1 MTMFA
6 EKTKLQ
12 LPEAVRWTR
21 DDCAAFEKAG
31 FLNYRYELIEG
42 VIYKMSQN
50 IRHARF
56 IIKVIMWLV
65 GLFGED
71 FVFSQTTIDVSPED
85 NPTSIPMPDAGVLNT
100 NSESIWPFP
109 KPSQIL
115 FCIELSDT
123 TLDYDLYMKAGLYA
137 RAGIPEYWV
146 IDIPGRKLHVHRDPS
161 EGEYQSITVHTESE
175 FVSLL
180 SKPEARVQISEF
192 LPNLKSDSRIF

>member
-12 LPEAVRWTR
+12 FPEAVRWTR
-21 DDCAAFEKAG
+21 YDCDAFEKAG
-31 FLNYRYELIEG
+31 VLNYRYELIEG

-50 IRHARF
+50 ILHARF

-100 NSESIWPFP
+100 HSGLIWPFP

-115 FCIELSDT
+115 FCVELSDT
-123 TLDYDLYMKAGLYA
+123 TLDYDLYPKAGLYA

-146 IDIPGRKLHVHRDPS
+146 IDIPGRKLYVHRNLS
-161 EGEYQSITVHTESE
+161 EGEYQAATIHDETE

-180 SKPEARVQISEF
+180 SKPEAPVQVREF
-192 LPNLKSDSRIF
+192 LPILGDGLD